1 MLCVIVVTS
10 QTDFLCNDFNDD
22 DNIQQVVKGGG
33 GGGGGANSWTFPRTQ
48 HSELE
53 IEQILSLEFYKS
65 LQAMVYIALAKKITI
80 LLIITQSLC
89 V

>member
-22 DNIQQVVKGGG
+22 DNIQQVVK
-33 GGGGGANSWTFPRTQ
+33 GGGANSWTFPRTQ